1 MLRAVLDAN
10 VLASA
15 FIRPQGPSG
24 QILRDFVEKR
34 SFDLVLSSAI
44 LAEFRRVLFY
54 PRLRKELDCS
64 DDAIEVN
71 VAALGVLADLA
82 EGEIEVRAVKDDP
95 DDDKYLAA
103 ALLGRAGFVVS
114 GDRHLLNLGEYQGIR
129 ILKPRTFLELLAAQP
144 PSPGA

>member
-1 MLRAVLDAN
+1 MLRAVFDAN

-24 QILRDFVEKR
+24 QILREFVEKQA
-34 SFDLVLSSAI
+34 FELVLSSPI

-54 PRLRKELDCS
+54 SRLRKELDCT
-64 DDAIEVN
+64 DQEIEVR
-71 VAALGVLADLA
+71 VAAVGILADLA
-82 EGEIEVRAVKDDP
+82 DGEIDVRAVKDDP

-114 GDRHLLNLGEYQGIR
+114 GDHHLLDLREYQGIR
-129 ILKPRTFLELLAAQP
+129 ILKPRQFLDILLERT
-144 PSPGA
+144 

>member
-1 MLRAVLDAN
+1 MLRAVFDAN

-24 QILRDFVEKR
+24 QLLRAFVEQR
-34 SFDLVLSSAI
+34 RFELVLSSPI

-64 DDAIEVN
+64 DAEIELRVG
-71 VAALGVLADLA
+71 ALGILADLA
-82 EGEIEVRAVKDDP
+82 DGDLEVKVVKADP

-103 ALLGRAGFVVS
+103 ALLGRASVVVS
-114 GDRHLLNLGEYQGIR
+114 GDRHLLDLGEYQGIR
-129 ILKPRTFLELLAAQP
+129 MLKPRQFLELLGSADI
-144 PSPGA
+144 